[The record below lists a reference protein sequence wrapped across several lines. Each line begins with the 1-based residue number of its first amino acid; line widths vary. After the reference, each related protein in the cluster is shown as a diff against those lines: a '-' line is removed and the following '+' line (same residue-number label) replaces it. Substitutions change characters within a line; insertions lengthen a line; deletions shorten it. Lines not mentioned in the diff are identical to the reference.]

1 MSAIYLS
8 GMFAC
13 YMSKNGATTPTKWT
27 FQKLVHEDKQ
37 KGYKSFRNRSSLL
50 TGRVGSLGLSDTSDF
65 LHSTLHFLQHLSS
78 CLLWWDLSE
87 FISKEHALGVALL
100 SGVNI
105 IVDAGESGGSTTTE
119 LGVESEDGDSFWLN
133 LEHSFKLGLNGN
145 LGDGS
150 LIWMDKLNNEL
161 LSLEEWVVD
170 HLSGVKDELFFL
182 FFIGHFANY

>member
-27 FQKLVHEDKQ
+27 FQELVHEDKQ

-50 TGRVGSLGLSDTSDF
+50 TGRVGSLGFGDTSDF
-65 LHSTLHFLQHLSS
+65 LHSTLHFLEHLSS
-78 CLLWWDLSE
+78 LLGLLGSE
-87 FISKEHALGVALL
+87 FISEEHALGVALL

-170 HLSGVKDELFFL
+170 HLSSVEDELFL
-182 FFIGHFANY
+182 LVGHL